1 MAKRYLT
8 MKDIQKMQEAYQSA
22 SDSALFVLIVGG
34 IVVMLLLVA
43 FSIIKFMK
51 WVLRS
56 LPGLLRGSL
65 KGKEPLYLP

>member
-34 IVVMLLLVA
+34 IVVTLLLLA

-51 WVLRS
+51 WVLRD
-56 LPGLLRGSL
+56 
-65 KGKEPLYLP
+65 